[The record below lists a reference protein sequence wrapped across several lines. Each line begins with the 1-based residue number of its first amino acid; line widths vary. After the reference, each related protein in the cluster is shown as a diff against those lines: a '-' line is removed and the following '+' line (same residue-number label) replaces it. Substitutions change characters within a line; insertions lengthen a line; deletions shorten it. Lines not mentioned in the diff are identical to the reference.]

1 MSSTRRRGPRG
12 GGAERRARWVGG
24 GGGARGPKTQASA
37 PEGCPAVWGGGC
49 FTFGRYGPLVAGRRG
64 RGEEGALHVLDP
76 PEDLVGP
83 PYRLQIGR
91 HRLGRIVDQGV
102 TGQHAVEVDLDGW
115 HPGLA
120 VRPA

>member
-49 FTFGRYGPLVAGRRG
+49 FTFGRYGPLAAKRRTTFLPPAVSFADG
-64 RGEEGALHVLDP
+64 PVSPGAEPTLLTLDREGQP
-76 PEDLVGP
+76 
-83 PYRLQIGR
+83 R
-91 HRLGRIVDQGV
+91 HL
-102 TGQHAVEVDLDGW
+102 
-115 HPGLA
+115 PG
-120 VRPA
+120 